1 MITFI
6 ICGILIG
13 WSIYKRTRPNGNV
26 QGMPLGLPRGTV
38 RAIIT
43 IAIVSF
49 PLQLLLTNSPI
60 PGLIVNALFIV
71 VAFYY
76 EARKPGEDRLKRII
90 KELKN
95 PEKHYIEEKRI
106 IKPLYLPKYSV
117 RFILLILLV
126 LIIFLS
132 IYKQVSPET
141 TNSIMDII
149 LIIGLYM
156 LGSLIRGVGVSLE
169 RKKIKD
175 QIKNIQN
182 LQSMS
187 RYQII
192 EQLMEEKLTWWQRK
206 GKSILSLFTLG
217 CVIVS
222 LVLYTVSYE
231 VILFENM
238 FYTLTLQGILLL
250 TINLYYGIRE

>member
-6 ICGILIG
+6 ICGVLIA
-13 WSIYKRTRPNGNV
+13 WCIFKRTRPEGKI

-38 RAIIT
+38 RAVIT
-43 IAIVSF
+43 IIIVSF
-49 PLQLLLTNSPI
+49 PLQLLITRSPI
-60 PGLIVNALFIV
+60 PGLVVNALFIV
-71 VAFYY
+71 VAFYF

-95 PEKHYIEEKRI
+95 PEKHSIEEKRI

-117 RFILLILLV
+117 RFILLLLLL
-126 LIIFLS
+126 LIILMS
-132 IYKQVSPET
+132 IYYMVSPES
-141 TNSIMDII
+141 TNSIMDVI

-156 LGSLIRGVGVSLE
+156 LGSLMRGIGVRIE
-169 RKKIKD
+169 RNKIKE
-175 QIKNIQN
+175 QIKKIQN
-182 LQSMS
+182 LQSLS
-187 RYQII
+187 KYQII

-206 GKSILSLFTLG
+206 GKSILSLSTLT

-222 LVLYTVSYE
+222 LALYTANFE
-231 VILFENM
+231 VVLLENT